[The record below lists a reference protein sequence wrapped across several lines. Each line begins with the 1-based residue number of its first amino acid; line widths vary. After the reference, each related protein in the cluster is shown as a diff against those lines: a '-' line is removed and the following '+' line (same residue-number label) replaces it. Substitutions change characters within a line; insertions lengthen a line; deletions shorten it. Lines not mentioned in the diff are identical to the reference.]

1 MHKKHSLRALNI
13 KITIFSDLGKWSKK
27 KNRIEIPKMLNTS
40 LMQRFSHEHLLPI
53 LEPGFF
59 PRTQISRARLNREV
73 HVTWCPTRLVTT

>member
-1 MHKKHSLRALNI
+1 
-13 KITIFSDLGKWSKK
+13 
-27 KNRIEIPKMLNTS
+27 MLNTS